1 MTVSSLFNGVINK
14 WTSYHDR
21 MYATRAYAHYY
32 LGEGIESGEFSEMR
46 ENVEALAMDYKLLFE
61 AQ

>member
-1 MTVSSLFNGVINK
+1 
-14 WTSYHDR
+14 